1 MTRYDYIIIGA
12 GSAGCVLANRLSE
25 DPSAKV
31 LVLEAGTHDRFLA
44 IRVPAAMVGM
54 NKKLDWSYPAE
65 PDASRHGLQDT
76 WPAGKVIGGGSSINA
91 MCWVRGNRADY
102 DNWASLGAEGWDYA
116 SVLPYFKRGENWE
129 GGADAYRGAGG
140 PQQASNMRVSSKL
153 IPAFI
158 KAGAEAGLPI
168 NKDYNGASQ
177 LGINIGQVS
186 QKNGLRASAAQSYLA
201 PALRRKN
208 LTLTL
213 GAHVTRILVEGG
225 RAVGVEYVRNG
236 RTERSYADREVIL
249 SSGALASP
257 KMLMLSGIGP
267 ADQLRAHGI
276 PVVADLPGVGQNLME
291 HPHTY
296 VKYQVTERTLNTDLT
311 PVRAMMHGLNFALR
325 RRGGVTSGFSH
336 AIAFG
341 QSAAA
346 TWPDIE
352 IQFMTFGLHGIM
364 KSVTDALG
372 NTREIM
378 TPVLDKDAV
387 VTAMP
392 AFLRPSGRG
401 TVSLRSADPLD
412 NPVIRHELIG
422 HPDDVAGLI
431 AGVRLARRIFQ
442 QPSIRKYLKAEV
454 LPGDALQTDEELAN
468 FLRFAA
474 FKGAHASGTCKMGTD
489 EAAVVDPQLRVR
501 GVAGL
506 RVVDASVM
514 PVVVSGNTNAATMMI
529 AERASDL
536 IKAAANASHFDNA
549 RAGRVPEFAV
559 AAQ

>member
-1 MTRYDYIIIGA
+1 MTQYDYIIIGA

-25 DPSAKV
+25 DPSVKV

-44 IRVPAAMVGM
+44 VRVPAAMVGM
-54 NKKLDWSYPAE
+54 KKSLDWSYPAE
-65 PDASRHGLQDT
+65 PDASRNGLEDN
-76 WPAGKVIGGGSSINA
+76 WPAGKLIGGGSSINA

-102 DNWASLGAEGWDYA
+102 DNWASLGAEGWDYN
-116 SVLPYFKRGENWE
+116 SVLPYFKRSENWE

-140 PQQASNMRVSSKL
+140 PQHASNMRVSSKL

-158 KAGAEAGLPI
+158 QAGAEAGLPI
-168 NKDYNGASQ
+168 NKDYNGENQ

-186 QKNGLRASAAQSYLA
+186 QKNGLRASAARSYLA
-201 PALRRKN
+201 PALGRKN
-208 LTLTL
+208 LTLAL
-213 GAHVTRILVEGG
+213 GAHVTRILIEGG
-225 RAVGVEYVRNG
+225 RAVGVEYIRNG
-236 RTERSYADREVIL
+236 QVTRSYTDREVIL

-267 ADQLRAHGI
+267 ADHLRAHGI
-276 PVVADLPGVGQNLME
+276 PVVSDLQGVGQNLME

-311 PVRAMMHGLNFALR
+311 PIRALMHGLNFAFR

-336 AIAFG
+336 AITFG
-341 QSAAA
+341 QSEAAS
-346 TWPDIE
+346 WPDIE
-352 IQFMTFGLHGIM
+352 IQFITFGLHGIM
-364 KSVTDALG
+364 KKVADASG
-372 NTREIM
+372 NIRDVM
-378 TPVLDKDAV
+378 TPVLDKEPV

-392 AFLRPSGRG
+392 AFLHPSGRG
-401 TVSLRSADPLD
+401 TVSLRSADPLA

-442 QPSIRKYLKAEV
+442 QPSIKKFLKAEV
-454 LPGDALQTDEELAN
+454 LPGDALQTDEELTQY
-468 FLRFAA
+468 LRLAS

-489 EAAVVDPQLRVR
+489 DAAVVDPQLRVR
-501 GVAGL
+501 GVEGL
-506 RVVDASVM
+506 RVVDASIM
-514 PVVVSGNTNAATMMI
+514 PVVVSGNTNAPTMMI

-536 IKAAANASHFDNA
+536 IKTAATSSDSGRASSRSSRD
-549 RAGRVPEFAV
+549 FAV